1 MFGRLSSW
9 WLLYFCLRIP
19 LDSSIGQNK
28 SQEKLW
34 KFAKL
39 KLIVNEKLSATLIY
53 ILDSPPPTSVLVWHD
68 KLLLLLLPLD
78 TRNIPNSTRREFER
92 PLKVN
97 ASPAKDTWTE
107 ELSLSSDLL
116 ANRMEVFSEFLQVFS
131 RSSSM
136 RQCEKNLKNL
146 AKKLFPSCK

>member
-1 MFGRLSSW
+1 MFGRFSSW
-9 WLLYFCLRIP
+9 WLVCFCLRIP

-28 SQEKLW
+28 SREKLW

-68 KLLLLLLPLD
+68 NLLLLPFD
-78 TRNIPNSTRREFER
+78 IRKIPNSIRREFER

-97 ASPAKDTWTE
+97 ASPGKDTWTE
-107 ELSLSSDLL
+107 EISFSSDFFL
-116 ANRMEVFSEFLQVFS
+116 NHTKVFSEFLQVFS
-131 RSSSM
+131 RSSSSM
-136 RQCEKNLKNL
+136 RQDEKNLENL
-146 AKKLFPSCK
+146 AKKLFPTCK